1 MAWLIVPLSRRMV
14 WRLGRFCVG
23 KVRPVEHT
31 PLGWRWIGPI
41 STSVHCTRICGATV
55 IGKLRAHPRGDSGS
69 SCRSATRALGRRI
82 SGPPSSSSSTR
93 TNAMPAPP
101 AFVLHTGNTT
111 RGQKPG
117 AFDTVAEF
125 PQGLKTGRDRVFLRP
140 GKHDVLLDC
149 RTEYF
154 SRYGK
159 GAVGGATDGD
169 GVECRAA
176 TGGRAS
182 ERSAC
187 EERVAD
193 RKHRFKCRTFR
204 RSHGRISLPKV
215 TIGSI
220 SLPGVHKN
228 RPRRGRR

>member
-1 MAWLIVPLSRRMV
+1 
-14 WRLGRFCVG
+14 
-23 KVRPVEHT
+23 
-31 PLGWRWIGPI
+31 
-41 STSVHCTRICGATV
+41 
-55 IGKLRAHPRGDSGS
+55 
-69 SCRSATRALGRRI
+69 
-82 SGPPSSSSSTR
+82 
-93 TNAMPAPP
+93 MPAPP

-215 TIGSI
+215 QSEALACREYTKTG
-220 SLPGVHKN
+220 PGGGGVDCWQAS
-228 RPRRGRR
+228 